1 MTPTATV
8 HAAPARSSTLH
19 EWVGLAISS
28 LAASLVGVV
37 VLAGPPRVDH
47 VTIVNPTDYRLF
59 IFAGAPDDPGL
70 TQVGIIGP
78 DTTKTFDDVID
89 RGVLWV
95 LDVQVQGALGGS
107 VEVRRDELTGATP
120 YTIPF
125 DIDQRLKDAGIATDI
140 AAEP

>member
-1 MTPTATV
+1 M
-8 HAAPARSSTLH
+8 
-19 EWVGLAISS
+19 GLAISC

-37 VLAGPPRVDH
+37 VLAVPPRVDH

-59 IFAGAPDDPGL
+59 IFAGAPDDRGL

-89 RGVLWV
+89 RGVVWV
-95 LDVQVQGALGGS
+95 LDVQVQGAHAGG